1 MTDSAKDAFKLY
13 EQKNYSGALA
23 VLLSLPSEEAD
34 KNPDIAYLTGLCLAR
49 MGRDEDAIGCLEQ
62 VVTTEDADFAR
73 IYQCRLA
80 LAVLY
85 VRTGRTH
92 LAEFELKKIAELG
105 YESVQVFSALGFV
118 LYEAGDADKSLEWYE
133 KALAMDKKNAT
144 ALNGMGYVL
153 ANAGGD
159 LRRALVLCKQ
169 AFADDPDNP
178 AYLDS
183 LAWVYHKLGLDKEA
197 RTYIKRAYEMLPDN
211 ETVLEHFKAISEP

>member
-34 KNPDIAYLTGLCLAR
+34 KDPDIAYLTGLCLAR
-49 MGRDEDAIGCLEQ
+49 MERDEDAISCLEQ
-62 VVTTEDADFAR
+62 VVTMDADFAR

-85 VRTGRTH
+85 TRTGRSG
-92 LAEFELKKIAELG
+92 LADFELKKITELG

-118 LYEAGDADKSLEWYE
+118 SYEAGDADKSIEWYE
-133 KALAMDKKNAT
+133 KALAMDEKNAT

-153 ANAGGD
+153 ADVGGD
-159 LRRALVLCKQ
+159 LRRALVMCKQ

-211 ETVLEHFKAISEP
+211 ETVAAHFRAISGA